1 MATAKKQNKKMK
13 NVLSLALC
21 LGLMIQS
28 QAQTYLTRNGSAS
41 FFSHTALE
49 DIKAQNNEVASTINA
64 TTGDVQFKIAVKSFK
79 FAKQA
84 MQDHFNKADYMDSE
98 KFPKASFKGKITN
111 LSSVNFGADGAYKV
125 TVQGDLNIK
134 DVTKNITVNATI
146 IVKNGVVTATS
157 SFKVKR
163 KDFNVIGE
171 SFAQKKI
178 AEEIEITVNCTYDKQ

>member
-1 MATAKKQNKKMK
+1 MQAN
-13 NVLSLALC
+13 
-21 LGLMIQS
+21 
-28 QAQTYLTRNGSAS
+28 AQTFLTRNGSAS

-64 TTGDVQFKIAVKSFK
+64 ATGDIQFKIAVKSFK

-84 MQDHFNKADYMDSE
+84 MQDHFNKDSYMDSE

-111 LSSVNFGADGAYKV
+111 LSAVNFGTDGAYKV
-125 TVQGDLNIK
+125 TVQGDLTIK

-146 IVKNGVVTATS
+146 TVKGSVVSAS
-157 SFKVKR
+157 STFIVKR

-178 AEEIEITVNCTYDKQ
+178 AETIEINVNCTYEKQ

>member
-1 MATAKKQNKKMK
+1 MKK
-13 NVLSLALC
+13 VLSLLLC
-21 LGLMIQS
+21 LGAMMQV

-49 DIKAQNNEVASTINA
+49 DIKAQNNEVASTINSA
-64 TTGDVQFKIAVKSFK
+64 TGEVQFKIAVKSFK

-98 KFPKASFKGKITN
+98 KFPKAAFKGKITN
-111 LSSVNFGADGAYKV
+111 LSAVNFGADGAYKV
-125 TVQGDLNIK
+125 TVQGDLNMK

-146 IVKNGVVTATS
+146 TVKNGIVSANS

-171 SFAQKKI
+171 SFTQKKI
-178 AEEIEITVNCTYDKQ
+178 AEDIEITVSCTYEKQ